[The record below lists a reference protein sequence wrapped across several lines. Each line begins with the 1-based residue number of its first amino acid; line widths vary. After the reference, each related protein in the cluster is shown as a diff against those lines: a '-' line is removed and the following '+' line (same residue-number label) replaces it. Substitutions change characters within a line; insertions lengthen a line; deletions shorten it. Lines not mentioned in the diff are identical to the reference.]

1 MASLKFPD
9 QGSVKNKPKT
19 IPLQFKRGTA
29 EAFRRVNPIL
39 LNGEPAWEWDT
50 YRLKIGDGVKRYK
63 QLPYITGG
71 SDGKSAYQLWIE
83 AGNSGTIDDFL
94 DSLIGEPGK
103 STYEIWLSLG
113 NEGTVVD
120 FVNSLQGAKGE
131 KGDSAYDIWIQEG
144 HEGTVVD
151 FLNSLVGK
159 SAYDI
164 WLSLG
169 NEGTEKDF
177 IASLKGEKGDRGD
190 SAYETW
196 LQLGHTGTEED
207 FINYLSTVTWES
219 I

>member
-94 DSLIGEPGK
+94 D
-103 STYEIWLSLG
+103 
-113 NEGTVVD
+113 NFD
-120 FVNSLQGAKGE
+120 
-131 KGDSAYDIWIQEG
+131 
-144 HEGTVVD
+144 
-151 FLNSLVGK
+151 
-159 SAYDI
+159 
-164 WLSLG
+164 
-169 NEGTEKDF
+169 
-177 IASLKGEKGDRGD
+177 
-190 SAYETW
+190 
-196 LQLGHTGTEED
+196 
-207 FINYLSTVTWES
+207 
-219 I
+219 

>member
-1 MASLKFPD
+1 MTSLKFPD
-9 QGSVKNKPKT
+9 QGSVKKKPKT

-29 EAFRRVNPIL
+29 EAFRRANPIL

-169 NEGTEKDF
+169 NKGTEQDF
-177 IASLKGEKGDRGD
+177 IASLKGDKGD
-190 SAYETW
+190 SAYDIW
-196 LQLGHTGTEED
+196 LQQGHTGTEED
-207 FINYLSTVTWES
+207 FMNYLSTVAWES